1 MPPKKQMGRAEKMF
15 REAFDRLKR
24 NKPQRLPEGTPVTQ
38 NNVAKEA
45 GVDPSAL
52 RSARYPEL
60 SAEIK
65 KWARE
70 RPADGP
76 ISARQATL
84 AKRAENRKWRE
95 RVAGLTAQRDE
106 ALSRLVDA
114 EAEIVELM
122 QRVVTLEA
130 QLRKD
135 SNVTPHRRDNEP
147 QLLARGAPAESQVR
161 LRPRTGRRAAD

>member
-1 MPPKKQMGRAEKMF
+1 MPPEKAMGRAEKMF
-15 REAFDRLKR
+15 REAFSRLKR
-24 NKPQRLPEGTPVTQ
+24 NEPQRLPKGTPLTQ

-65 KWARE
+65 KWVRE
-70 RPADGP
+70 HPATGP
-76 ISARQATL
+76 VSARQQTL
-84 AKRAENRKWRE
+84 GRRAANRKWRE

-114 EAEIVELM
+114 EREIVELM
-122 QRVVTLEA
+122 RRIDDLERHR
-130 QLRKD
+130 RKT
-135 SNVTPHRRDNEP
+135 SNVIPHS
-147 QLLARGAPAESQVR
+147 GAH
-161 LRPRTGRRAAD
+161 DH

>member
-1 MPPKKQMGRAEKMF
+1 MPPKKKMGRAEAMF
-15 REAFDRLKR
+15 REAFNRLKH
-24 NKPQRLPEGTPVTQ
+24 NEPQRLPKGTALTQ

-60 SAEIK
+60 SADIK

-70 RPADGP
+70 HPATGP

-84 AKRAENRKWRE
+84 GKRAANRKWRE

-114 EAEIVELM
+114 EREIVELM
-122 QRVVTLEA
+122 RRIDDLERRR
-130 QLRKD
+130 RKT
-135 SNVTPHRRDNEP
+135 SNVIPH
-147 QLLARGAPAESQVR
+147 S
-161 LRPRTGRRAAD
+161 RAHNQ